1 MATLSKANIPFQAQ
15 VLAWVLQET
24 SALAQLR
31 NSVDIAFWQNPV
43 HHNIARAVYEY
54 YDSYEGVPSENSL
67 RALVDDM
74 LSANDADMA
83 TFLEYSETIEVLY
96 HGLLKDESE
105 KEFLKSN
112 LESLIR
118 KRLTDMALVNGVTM
132 AGEGNFDG
140 LSDLVA
146 DAANFRL
153 NKDDRHVKWSAF
165 DRQQYLDSVKTA
177 PVSTGF
183 SSIDDELHGGLH
195 PGELG
200 IICGVAGTGKCF
212 AEGTKILM
220 HDGSVVAVE
229 DIRHGDTVMG
239 PDSSPRTV
247 LSTTVG
253 RGAMYKIVPSKGE
266 PFVCNGDHILPVT
279 QRMSSGEVRHV
290 NISVDDYMALGNGV
304 KKQMKLWR
312 TGVSFPAQ
320 DVPFDPYVIGAW
332 LGDGEKTNSAMS
344 LGPSKDS
351 IVAYL
356 RAWARENGYLIR
368 VEDAR
373 GACRRVFLATA
384 SRADGVKSSAHV
396 KKGFQEGGS
405 NPLLWYLK
413 SRCVVDGEKRVPVE
427 YLRNTEHV
435 RLLVLAGL
443 LDTDGSSDKGHYE
456 ITSKYKGLADDIC
469 YLARSLGL
477 AAYCRPC
484 VKGIKSIGF
493 EGVYYRVSISGDTSR
508 VPCLRHK
515 PYTRKHNKSVLV
527 TGFTV
532 EEVGVDTYYGFQLDG
547 DHLFLLGDFTVS
559 HNSQLM
565 VNLSANAMH
574 QGKKVL
580 LVTLEMSEK
589 EINKRLDACISEEEY
604 WALSS
609 NVTANAV
616 AQAKLQAWRDEH
628 GGDCDIRYYPSQTL
642 TVPQLKLMLKKW
654 YSNEPMPDVI
664 VVDYADQFLPT
675 TDYKNSYDNQ
685 GMVYT
690 QLVALAGHL
699 NIPIWTASQSNRE
712 GKKAKTIQL
721 EHLADSWK
729 KACVAHVVYTI
740 NQDENE
746 VKNQMLRL
754 YSVKVRNGDK
764 NRFHY
769 FKTEFH
775 KSRLVQVSETTYEGY
790 KQDPNYGGG
799 QQMDMNKNVGNKGWS
814 SNKMMNYLKLA

>member
-1 MATLSKANIPFQAQ
+1 MRICQTWGSHIEARGRHYSMATLSKANIPFQAQ
-15 VLAWVLQET
+15 VLAWILQET

-31 NSVDIAFWQNPV
+31 NSIDTAFWQNPV

-54 YDSYEGVPSENSL
+54 YDVYEGVPSENTL
-67 RALVDDM
+67 RAIIDDR
-74 LSANDADMA
+74 LSANDSDMA
-83 TFLEYSETIEVLY
+83 TFLEYSETIDALC

-105 KEFLKSN
+105 KEFLKAN

-140 LSDLVA
+140 LSDLVSEA
-146 DAANFRL
+146 TNFRL

-183 SSIDDELHGGLH
+183 SSMDDELHGGLH

-200 IICGVAGTGKCF
+200 IICGVAGTGK
-212 AEGTKILM
+212 
-220 HDGSVVAVE
+220 
-229 DIRHGDTVMG
+229 
-239 PDSSPRTV
+239 
-247 LSTTVG
+247 
-253 RGAMYKIVPSKGE
+253 
-266 PFVCNGDHILPVT
+266 
-279 QRMSSGEVRHV
+279 
-290 NISVDDYMALGNGV
+290 
-304 KKQMKLWR
+304 
-312 TGVSFPAQ
+312 
-320 DVPFDPYVIGAW
+320 
-332 LGDGEKTNSAMS
+332 
-344 LGPSKDS
+344 
-351 IVAYL
+351 
-356 RAWARENGYLIR
+356 
-368 VEDAR
+368 
-373 GACRRVFLATA
+373 
-384 SRADGVKSSAHV
+384 
-396 KKGFQEGGS
+396 
-405 NPLLWYLK
+405 
-413 SRCVVDGEKRVPVE
+413 
-427 YLRNTEHV
+427 
-435 RLLVLAGL
+435 
-443 LDTDGSSDKGHYE
+443 
-456 ITSKYKGLADDIC
+456 
-469 YLARSLGL
+469 
-477 AAYCRPC
+477 
-484 VKGIKSIGF
+484 
-493 EGVYYRVSISGDTSR
+493 
-508 VPCLRHK
+508 
-515 PYTRKHNKSVLV
+515 
-527 TGFTV
+527 
-532 EEVGVDTYYGFQLDG
+532 
-547 DHLFLLGDFTVS
+547 
-559 HNSQLM
+559 SQLL

-580 LVTLEMSEK
+580 LVTLEMSER

-609 NVTANAV
+609 NATANAV

-628 GGDCDIRYYPSQTL
+628 GGDCDIRYYPNQTL
-642 TVPQLKLMLKKW
+642 TVPQLKAYLKKW
-654 YSNEPMPDVI
+654 YSNEPLPDVI
-664 VVDYADQFLPT
+664 MVDYADQFLPT

-729 KACVAHVVYTI
+729 KACVANVVYTI

-754 YSVKVRNGDK
+754 YSVKVRNGEK

-775 KSRLVQVSETTYEGY
+775 KSRLVQVSEVTYEGY

-814 SNKMMNYLKLA
+814 SNKMMGYLKLA